1 MQPVRTLRKTKTNK
15 KTPFIFTP
23 VCWRSVNKTEN
34 SKIWDWLKSRKLVWN
49 TFQLTN
55 FILSVMGNHWRGVSK
70 VDMWADLNF
79 EKIILA
85 PLIPS
90 GNNFSF
96 FYCIFIIYASLF
108 CFPYTSS
115 LIKCKLN
122 EDRKLPY
129 LSLQI
134 IIICK

>member
-96 FYCIFIIYASLF
+96 YCVFIIYASLF